1 MGFVV
6 PTYKLQTS
14 FLMSQNLSSLG
25 NILLRVAGKSQPK
38 IQKSSFNL
46 FKGLCQF
53 SEYLGDVK
61 ENVVTQ

>member
-6 PTYKLQTS
+6 PTYELQTS
-14 FLMSQNLSSLG
+14 FLMSQNSSLG
-25 NILLRVAGKSQPK
+25 SILLRVAGKSQPK